1 MNWNELTVEQYQ
13 RLYKTIT
20 SEGRSNLDVL
30 VEVISTCEGI
40 AEDEIDSW
48 PFEKLVQKEK
58 EYSFLEALNFD
69 KTAKN
74 YIDANGKR
82 YYFVH
87 QIEKIPAARYIEV
100 KHFGKGDFIEN
111 LHTLMASC
119 VLPMKKGI
127 FGWKLGKYDAR
138 KHSEYANDLKQAKFV
153 EVYNCVVFFYL
164 VLSGWISSSQDYLKN
179 QFQTV
184 MTPEQSQMV
193 VDLLVSI
200 TDGYTVL
207 NKSQNLKESV

>member
-1 MNWNELTVEQYQ
+1 MNWNELTVEHYQ
-13 RLYKTIT
+13 KLYKTIT
-20 SEGRSNLDVL
+20 SEGKSNLDVL

-87 QIEKIPAARYIEV
+87 QIEKIPAAKFSIQ
-100 KHFGKGDFIEN
+100 FIATADFPCPG
-111 LHTLMASC
+111 LA
-119 VLPMKKGI
+119 
-127 FGWKLGKYDAR
+127 
-138 KHSEYANDLKQAKFV
+138 AK
-153 EVYNCVVFFYL
+153 
-164 VLSGWISSSQDYLKN
+164 I
-179 QFQTV
+179 
-184 MTPEQSQMV
+184 
-193 VDLLVSI
+193 
-200 TDGYTVL
+200 
-207 NKSQNLKESV
+207 NKSVGTKETMSSTVGKPH